1 MNDVF
6 YRVHIKVSGRVQ
18 GVGYRYFIQQQ
29 ADPLDLTGWVRNLH
43 DDRVEILA
51 EGRQADLLTFID
63 LVRQGSKMSQVSE
76 LEIDWLPSIRNYH
89 YFMIAPSE

>member
-76 LEIDWLPSIRNYH
+76 LEIEWLPSIGNYR
-89 YFMIAPSE
+89 YFMIAPNE